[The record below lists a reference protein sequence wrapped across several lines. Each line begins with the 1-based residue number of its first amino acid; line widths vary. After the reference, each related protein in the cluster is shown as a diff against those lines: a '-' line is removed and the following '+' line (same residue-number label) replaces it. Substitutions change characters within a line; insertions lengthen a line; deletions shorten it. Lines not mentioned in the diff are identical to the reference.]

1 MKTTLFIFALMLSA
15 AMAFAQ
21 EKDATPSSF
30 PQFGVRVGYSTSIVH
45 GNTFEGKCLSG
56 TNAGIIA
63 DFRVTD
69 SWNIRPGVYF
79 TMKGFDEKSAS
90 DIDYKARLNY
100 LEVPLLAVYKKAI
113 GSKCALELQ
122 VGPYFSYGISG
133 KSDQTKMT
141 YDRYSY
147 YKTFDMFKRFDWGA
161 NVGIGFDIDKFYI
174 GAAYDFGF
182 VSIIR
187 HALNHCIMANVGY
200 RIL

>member
-1 MKTTLFIFALMLSA
+1 MKTILTIIAIMLSIA
-15 AMAFAQ
+15 AAFAQ

-30 PQFGVRVGYSTSIVH
+30 PQIGVRVGYSTSIVH
-45 GNTFEGKCLSG
+45 GNTFEGKWLSG

-100 LEVPLLAVYKKAI
+100 LEVPLLAVHKKEI

-122 VGPYFSYGISG
+122 AGPYFSYGISG
-133 KSDQTKMT
+133 KTDYRKLMYGEFAIFYEFAVQFFHISSLLRTG
-141 YDRYSY
+141 
-147 YKTFDMFKRFDWGA
+147 GA
-161 NVGIGFDIDKFYI
+161 SPSSVIFTAG
-174 GAAYDFGF
+174 
-182 VSIIR
+182 
-187 HALNHCIMANVGY
+187 LC
-200 RIL
+200 